1 MSLVTGLVA
10 GFQRVAAEFKS
21 VRTDLANRV
30 RVDAAQGLNTTQQS
44 TARSNIGAQATLSA
58 MSVAEGTAGTVTTSR
73 SIRADYLAQ
82 VIRAHVTGNAATA
95 VSAVGKA
102 LVAAAD
108 KASARAAI
116 DAVAVDDVRLSD
128 ARPPLA
134 HEHPAA
140 QINDASA
147 TGKAVLTGDAA
158 AGRTALGAVEGL
170 NGTTGL
176 WTGTEAQLPAIGSLG
191 VLYVTY

>member
-21 VRTDLANRV
+21 VRADLANRV

-44 TARSNIGAQATLSA
+44 QARSNIGAQATLSDL
-58 MSVAEGTAGTVTTSR
+58 SVSEGTTGTASTSR
-73 SIRADYLAQ
+73 SVTATNLAQ
-82 VIRAHVTGNAATA
+82 IIRAHVTGSATTA

-108 KASARAAI
+108 KAAARAAI
-116 DAVAVDDVRLSD
+116 DAVAQDDTRLSD

-134 HEHPAA
+134 HEHTAS
-140 QINDASA
+140 QITDASA
-147 TGKAVLTGDAA
+147 TGRSVLTGDAA

-176 WTGTEAQLPAIGSLG
+176 WTGTEAQLPAIGSPG